1 MFLKVLN
8 FNFFTL
14 GRRQLPGRNTLQ
26 SRSLDHPGVG
36 GGHTLETVV
45 EAGRGVRKLPA
56 QPGAPGV
63 PGMGIAPG
71 GGVVPGMGVAGR
83 GGQTTNYQN
92 GRGPSRLGSL
102 MNSFNITAQQSN
114 NSNNINTGVGNNP
127 NSLPPMATG
136 VGVPMGGPASMQT
149 GGQPQSGNMGGPM
162 GPNTAQQPPPGQ
174 HPMDTY
180 AQVGPTPVNGYL
192 PNTAD
197 GSQTTYQP
205 SQTMTPSVYQ
215 NGQTPYQNGH
225 TPYQNG
231 QGPYHTPNN
240 YQNGGPAGQ
249 TNYQNGSLPYQQ
261 QQQIP
266 YQQQQPEWT

>member
-1 MFLKVLN
+1 M
-8 FNFFTL
+8 
-14 GRRQLPGRNTLQ
+14 
-26 SRSLDHPGVG
+26 
-36 GGHTLETVV
+36 ETVV

-71 GGVVPGMGVAGR
+71 VPGMGIGR
-83 GGQTTNYQN
+83 GGGQTTNYQN
-92 GRGPSRLGSL
+92 GRGPSRVGNL
-102 MNSFNITAQQSN
+102 MNSFNIQQP
-114 NSNNINTGVGNNP
+114 NSNIIPGNP
-127 NSLPPMATG
+127 TSLPPMATA
-136 VGVPMGGPASMQT
+136 PMGAPMP
-149 GGQPQSGNMGGPM
+149 GQPQAGNVVGPM
-162 GPNTAQQPPPGQ
+162 GPNTAQQPPPQ

-180 AQVGPTPVNGYL
+180 APGPGPTPVNGYL
-192 PNTAD
+192 PNAAD

-215 NGQTPYQNGH
+215 NGQTPYQTGQ

-231 QGPYHTPNN
+231 HGPYQTS
-240 YQNGGPAGQ
+240 Q

-261 QQQIP
+261 QQQQQQQQIP

>member
-1 MFLKVLN
+1 M
-8 FNFFTL
+8 
-14 GRRQLPGRNTLQ
+14 
-26 SRSLDHPGVG
+26 
-36 GGHTLETVV
+36 

-63 PGMGIAPG
+63 PGMGIIAPG
-71 GGVVPGMGVAGR
+71 VPLPGMGVGR
-83 GGQTTNYQN
+83 GQTTNYQN
-92 GRGPSRLGSL
+92 GRGPSRLGNL
-102 MNSFNITAQQSN
+102 MNSFNMGQQSN
-114 NSNNINTGVGNNP
+114 NSNINTGNNP
-127 NSLPPMATG
+127 TSLPPMATA
-136 VGVPMGGPASMQT
+136 PMGTASMQP
-149 GGQPQSGNMGGPM
+149 GQPQVGNNMGPM
-162 GPNTAQQPPPGQ
+162 GPSTAQQQPPPPQ

-180 AQVGPTPVNGYL
+180 APQGPVGPTPVNGYL
-192 PNTAD
+192 PNAAD

-231 QGPYHTPNN
+231 QGPYHTGQTN
-240 YQNGGPAGQ
+240 YQNGGLPGQ